1 MQEKQDHVVLD
12 IVINDFNSEPETRN
26 YTKLRIIKLVMD
38 GTCILQSH
46 SIDTSIFNMIV
57 RNDNY
62 KDKDIIA

>member
-12 IVINDFNSEPETRN
+12 IVTNDLNSEPETRN
-26 YTKLRIIKLVMD
+26 YTKLRIIKLVVD

>member
-26 YTKLRIIKLVMD
+26 YTKLRIIKLVVD

-46 SIDTSIFNMIV
+46 SIDTSIFNIIV

>member
-26 YTKLRIIKLVMD
+26 YTKLRIIKLVVD

-57 RNDNY
+57 CNDNY

>member
-1 MQEKQDHVVLD
+1 MQEKQDHVDLD

-26 YTKLRIIKLVMD
+26 YTKLRIIKLVVD

-46 SIDTSIFNMIV
+46 SIDTSIFNIIV

>member
-12 IVINDFNSEPETRN
+12 IVINDLNSEPETRN
-26 YTKLRIIKLVMD
+26 YTTLRIIKLVVD
-38 GTCILQSH
+38 GTCILKSH

-62 KDKDIIA
+62 KDKDITA

>member
-12 IVINDFNSEPETRN
+12 IAINHLNSEPEARN
-26 YTKLRIIKLVMD
+26 YTKLRIMKLAVD

-46 SIDTSIFNMIV
+46 SIDTSIFNIII

>member
-26 YTKLRIIKLVMD
+26 YTKLRIIKLVVD

>member
-12 IVINDFNSEPETRN
+12 IVINDLNSEPETRN
-26 YTKLRIIKLVMD
+26 YTKLRIIKLVVD

>member
-1 MQEKQDHVVLD
+1 MQEKQDHVDLD

-26 YTKLRIIKLVMD
+26 YTKLRIIKLVVD

>member
-26 YTKLRIIKLVMD
+26 YTKLRIIKLVVD

-46 SIDTSIFNMIV
+46 SIDTSIFNMII

>member
-26 YTKLRIIKLVMD
+26 YTKLRIIKLVVD

-46 SIDTSIFNMIV
+46 SIDTSIFNIIV
-57 RNDNY
+57 PNDNY

>member
-26 YTKLRIIKLVMD
+26 YTKLRIIKLVVD
-38 GTCILQSH
+38 GTCILHSH
-46 SIDTSIFNMIV
+46 SIDTSIFNIIV